1 MLITIIHSANLNDAI
16 KQQLLK
22 AMPGELSQKNQYYVL
37 KHQSRLSK
45 DALRAL
51 RQQCE
56 LDINTLPEQ
65 FQPEQV
71 SLLITDMDST
81 LISIEC
87 IDEIADF
94 LGIKSDVAAITS
106 AAMRGE
112 IDFNTALQQRV
123 RLLQGLDASVL
134 ERVYS
139 ERLQLN
145 PGAEVLMSS
154 LRTKGIK
161 TALVSGGFTYFTAQ
175 LERRLELDYSL
186 ANQLEIINNQLTGN
200 VLGDIVNGSTKAVY
214 LRQLAQQ
221 NNIPLS
227 STIAVGDGA
236 NDLEMLGCAG
246 LGVAYHAKPTVQQ
259 QADIVINYSGLDAI
273 LHLLSDK

>member
-1 MLITIIHSANLNDAI
+1 MRFTIIHSATLDDTTI
-16 KQQLLK
+16 QRILK
-22 AMPGELSQKNQYYVL
+22 VIPGDLSFKNQFYL
-37 KHQSRLSK
+37 LSHEK
-45 DALRAL
+45 SIPRDTLNAL

-65 FQPEQV
+65 FDPSQV
-71 SLLITDMDST
+71 HLLISDMDST

-94 LGIKSDVAAITS
+94 LGIKAEVATITG

-123 RLLQGLDASVL
+123 SLLKGLDADVL
-134 ERVYS
+134 GHVYD

-154 LRTKGIK
+154 LRASSIK
-161 TALVSGGFTYFTAQ
+161 TALVSGGFTYFTD
-175 LERRLELDYSL
+175 RLETRLQLDYSR
-186 ANQLEIINNQLTGN
+186 ANQLEIIDNRLTGR
-200 VLGDIVNGSTKAVY
+200 VLGDIVNGSTKAAY
-214 LRQLAQQ
+214 LQQLAQQ

-227 STIAVGDGA
+227 GTIAVGDGA
-236 NDLEMLGCAG
+236 NDLEMLRRAA